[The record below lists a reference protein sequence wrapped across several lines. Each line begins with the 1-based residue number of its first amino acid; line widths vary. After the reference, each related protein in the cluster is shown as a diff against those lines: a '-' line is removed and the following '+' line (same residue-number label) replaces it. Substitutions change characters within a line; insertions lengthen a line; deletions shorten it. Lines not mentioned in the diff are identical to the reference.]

1 MASFPKPLLSL
12 SKLKQERAERLQA
25 FAFCIVTIFD
35 EHTDPR
41 FIRKP
46 RVNIEI

>member
-1 MASFPKPLLSL
+1 MASFPKPLLL
-12 SKLKQERAERLQA
+12 WSKLIQERAQRLQA
-25 FAFCIVTIFD
+25 FAFYVVTIFD
-35 EHTDPR
+35 EHTEPS